1 MFNPSVFYMIGF
13 ALTMVLVS
21 LAEGLFRYAGARR

>member
-1 MFNPSVFYMIGF
+1 MFNLSIFYMFGF

-21 LAEGLFRYAGARR
+21 LAEGLFRHIGARR